1 MEDMHRMMAEIREQ
15 QRQERELR
23 ESYDEQWDYSG
34 TGKPGKIDQ
43 NNETNKIT
51 LRSVQS
57 DKRLVCARPIVLV
70 WPLRQT
76 RGIESRGKNYNN
88 TNTNIKTHL
97 TQSYPGNTTT
107 QIATARGGPD
117 ERKGERPRKPG
128 QEKSGQTEPRGILG
142 ILTGANQET
151 GINPHHRNFNF
162 NFDNLTCMPKGGE
175 IKLTIEYTKS

>member
-1 MEDMHRMMAEIREQ
+1 MMAEIREQ

-51 LRSVQS
+51 PRSVQS
-57 DKRLVCARPIVLV
+57 DKGLVCAGPVVLV
-70 WPLRQT
+70 WPFRQT

-107 QIATARGGPD
+107 PIATARGGPD

-128 QEKSGQTEPRGILG
+128 QERSRQTEPGGIPG
-142 ILTGANQET
+142 ILTSASQEP
-151 GINPHHRNFNF
+151 GINTHHRDTGVNI
-162 NFDNLTCMPKGGE
+162 LRKAGTLVPA
-175 IKLTIEYTKS
+175 